1 MSYSVEIKLPYNELS
16 DALYNEQHSSPRSK
30 VRLQSDRVLVT
41 ARDATAL
48 RAELNGLMRFL
59 VVYEKLRNLIENGNE
74 RDRRR

>member
-16 DALYNEQHSSPRSK
+16 DALYNEQHSSPRSE